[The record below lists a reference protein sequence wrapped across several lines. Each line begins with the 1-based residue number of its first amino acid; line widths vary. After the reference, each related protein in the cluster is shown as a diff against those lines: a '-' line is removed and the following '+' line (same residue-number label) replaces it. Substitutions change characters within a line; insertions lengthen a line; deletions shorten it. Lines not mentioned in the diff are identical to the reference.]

1 MPSGVTEVLFET
13 LFYLFIYFF
22 FFASAQ
28 NITYSASLIL
38 LKIVVF
44 GKVQWLN

>member
-1 MPSGVTEVLFET
+1 MPSGVTKILFET
-13 LFYLFIYFF
+13 LFICFI
-22 FFASAQ
+22 FAFAQ

-44 GKVQWLN
+44 GKI